1 MKIVLTGGGS
11 GGHFYPIIAVI
22 EAIRKLQ
29 EQERLLP
36 AELYFISDHPYDK
49 QILFENEISYIQ
61 IRTGKRRTYASAR
74 NFSDLV
80 WTAFAVLKAIWTM
93 YRIFP
98 DVVFG
103 KGGYASFPTLF
114 AARVFGIPVV
124 LHESDAVPGRVNKWA
139 SKFAKA
145 VAVSYPDAAK
155 AFPKGKAVVTGTP
168 IRKEVL
174 TPITHGAHEF
184 LGMEEGVPIL
194 LVLGG
199 SQGSRIMNEAI
210 LDGLPLL
217 LERYQVV
224 HQVGEQNKAEVSA
237 RLEGIFSMTPHQ
249 KRYKMYPYL
258 NDLALRMAAGVA
270 DIVISRAGSTI
281 FEIASWGRASIIV
294 PITESVGDHQRQ
306 NAFHYARAG
315 AAVVIEEANLTPRL
329 MLAEIDRI
337 MENKKMKADMEA
349 AALHFAENNAT
360 AAEKIAREILVLGL
374 KHDNR

>member
-61 IRTGKRRTYASAR
+61 IRTGKRRTYVSAR

-80 WTAFAVLKAIWTM
+80 RTALAVLQAIWTM

-124 LHESDAVPGRVNKWA
+124 LHESDAVPGRVNAWA

-145 VAVSYPDAAK
+145 IAVSYPDAVK
-155 AFPKGKAVVTGTP
+155 AFPKDKAVVTGTP

-184 LGMEEGVPIL
+184 LGLEEGIPIL

-237 RLEGIFSMTPHQ
+237 RLEGVFSMTPHQ

-270 DIVISRAGSTI
+270 DIVISRAGSAI

-294 PITESVGDHQRQ
+294 PITESAGDHQRQ